1 VKNSGTAT
9 SRFQKE
15 IEKLHQL
22 QIESERKNKQ
32 LNHLDVSDGAE
43 PSPSPLDD
51 EKVTPTSDGESVVL
65 LQTSESSPAAEDGY
79 KDHTD
84 ASSATPTPLS
94 QSKHDGERAAEA
106 ESTMSMKD
114 ANLPS
119 SSCDKIIAGDK
130 SADTS
135 TDTTTT
141 HRQTRVRHSSSSL
154 HIDFVPP
161 LIAALFIAIV
171 GIIFCKIV
179 SIIEELG
186 VLDEDAA

>member
-1 VKNSGTAT
+1 MKNSGTST

-32 LNHLDVSDGAE
+32 LKDLDISNVAE
-43 PSPSPLDD
+43 PSHSPLDD
-51 EKVTPTSDGESVVL
+51 EKVMVIPTSEEESVVL
-65 LQTSESSPAAEDGY
+65 LQTTELSPAAENGY
-79 KDHTD
+79 NDPTN
-84 ASSATPTPLS
+84 ASIATPSS
-94 QSKHDGERAAEA
+94 QSTHDGEGATEA

-114 ANLPS
+114 TNLLS
-119 SSCDKIIAGDK
+119 SDNIIAGDK

-141 HRQTRVRHSSSSL
+141 QRQIRVRHSSSPPN
-154 HIDFVPP
+154 IDFVPP
-161 LIAALFIAIV
+161 LIVALFIVIV
-171 GIIFCKIV
+171 GIMFRKIV
-179 SIIEELG
+179 SIIEEIG